1 MFFKGLASFLQLIL
15 DAVAFVLNGLFAL
28 LPKSPFS
35 WVSASPF
42 SDLLSKINYF
52 IPVSDFLTLL
62 EAWLLAI
69 GVYYLYSVWA
79 RWVKAID

>member
-1 MFFKGLASFLQLIL
+1 MFFKGLSSFLQLIL